1 MTEDLTAELALEEW
15 CKSRGIT
22 LKEYHQTSRQLRQEY
37 VCISRSIRG
46 YPVPGGLL
54 ERELVELVRDV
65 SKGRFPLVADEVP
78 VKARIVRDSV

>member
-1 MTEDLTAELALEEW
+1 MTEDLIIELGLKEW
-15 CKSRGIT
+15 CESRGIP
-22 LKEYHQTSRQLRQEY
+22 LKEYQHISRQLKQEY
-37 VCISRSIRG
+37 VSISKSLKG

-65 SKGRFPLVADEVP
+65 SRGRFPLVADEVP